1 MSAKKLKNILL
12 YLILAGW
19 AMVVLMP
26 IIWIGVSSFQ
36 TDEQIFNHLMPFSFK
51 AFIPGNPNLDAYFS
65 VLFEKNFGRALFNS
79 IFVTMITVVFG
90 VIFNSMCGFAF
101 AVFDFKGKNFLFFS
115 VLITFM
121 IPFEAISIPLYQVVN
136 YFHWIDTYQGLIMPG
151 IANGLTVFLFRQFFL
166 EVPKE
171 YIDAGTIDG
180 ASWWTIFAK
189 IYIPLSIPVV
199 ISAGLILFI
208 FQWEAF
214 LWPLI
219 AGRSSA
225 MKVIQ
230 VAITDLN
237 EENAVRWSQIFAAC
251 TIAVVIPALLV
262 IPLQRFYVR
271 GVASSGIKG

>member
-1 MSAKKLKNILL
+1 MFGKKLKNILL
-12 YLILAGW
+12 YLILAGL
-19 AMVVLMP
+19 AVMVLMP
-26 IIWIGVSSFQ
+26 IIWVGVSSFQ
-36 TDEQIFNHLMPFSFK
+36 TDEQIFNHLMPFSIK
-51 AFIPGNPNLDAYFS
+51 AFLPENPNLNAYYS
-65 VLFEKNFGRALFNS
+65 VFFEKNFARALFNS
-79 IFVTMITVVFG
+79 IFVTTLTVLFG
-90 VIFNSMCGFAF
+90 LIFNSMCGFAF
-101 AVFDFKGKNFLFFS
+101 AVFDFKGKNFLFFA
-115 VLITFM
+115 VLVTFM

-136 YFHWIDTYQGLIMPG
+136 SFNWIDTYQGLVMPG
-151 IANGLTVFLFRQFFL
+151 IANGLTVFLFRQFFM
-166 EVPKE
+166 EVPRD

-180 ASWWTIFAK
+180 ASWWTIFTK

-219 AGRSSA
+219 AGRSPA

-251 TIAVVIPALLV
+251 TVAVVIPALLV

>member
-1 MSAKKLKNILL
+1 MLMEKLKNILL
-12 YLILAGW
+12 YLLLSGLAVIVLIP
-19 AMVVLMP
+19 VV
-26 IIWIGVSSFQ
+26 WVVVSSFQ
-36 TDEQIFNHLMPFSFK
+36 TDDQIFNNLMPFSLK
-51 AFIPGNPNLDAYFS
+51 AFLPENPNLDSYYSIFID
-65 VLFEKNFGRALFNS
+65 KNFGRALLNS
-79 IFVTMITVVFG
+79 ICITTLTVFFG
-90 VIFNSMCGFAF
+90 LVFNSMCGFAF
-101 AVFDFKGKNFLFFS
+101 AVFEFKGKNILFFA
-115 VLITFM
+115 VLLTFM

-136 YFHWIDTYQGLIMPG
+136 FFGWIDTYQGLILPG

-166 EVPKE
+166 EVPKD

-180 ASWWTIFAK
+180 ASWWTIFTK

-219 AGRSSA
+219 AGRSTA

-262 IPLQRFYVR
+262 IPLQRFYVQ
-271 GVASSGIKG
+271 GVASSGVKG

>member
-1 MSAKKLKNILL
+1 MLGEKLKNMLL
-12 YLILAGW
+12 YLILSGLAL
-19 AMVVLMP
+19 MVLMP
-26 IIWIGVSSFQ
+26 IVWVGVSSFQ
-36 TDEQIFNHLMPFSFK
+36 TDEQIFEHLMPFSWK
-51 AFIPGNPNLDAYFS
+51 AFFPENPNLGAYYS
-65 VLFEKNFGRALFNS
+65 VFIEKNFGRALLNSVVITSLTVFFGLVFNA
-79 IFVTMITVVFG
+79 
-90 VIFNSMCGFAF
+90 MCGFAF
-101 AVFDFKGKNFLFFS
+101 AVFDFKGKNFLFS
-115 VLITFM
+115 LVLVTFM

-136 YFHWIDTYQGLIMPG
+136 AFQWIDTYQGLVLPG
-151 IANGLTVFLFRQFFL
+151 VANGLTVFLFRQFFL

-180 ASWWTIFAK
+180 ASWWTIFSK
-189 IYIPLSIPVV
+189 IYIPLSVPVV

-219 AGRSSA
+219 AGRSPA

>member
-1 MSAKKLKNILL
+1 MLGKKLKNILL
-12 YLILAGW
+12 YLILAGLVV
-19 AMVVLMP
+19 MVLMP
-26 IIWIGVSSFQ
+26 IIWVGVSSFQ

-51 AFIPGNPNLDAYFS
+51 AFLPENPNLHAYYS
-65 VLFEKNFGRALFNS
+65 VFFEKNFGRALFNS
-79 IFVTMITVVFG
+79 IFVTTLTVFFG
-90 VIFNSMCGFAF
+90 LVFNSMCGFAF
-101 AVFDFKGKNFLFFS
+101 AVFEFKGKNILFFA

-121 IPFEAISIPLYQVVN
+121 IPFEAISIPLYQVVDF
-136 YFHWIDTYQGLIMPG
+136 FHWIDTYQGLVMPG

-171 YIDAGTIDG
+171 YIDAGTMDG
-180 ASWWTIFAK
+180 ASWWTIFTK

-219 AGRSSA
+219 AGRSPA

-251 TIAVVIPALLV
+251 TVAVVIPALLV

-271 GVASSGIKG
+271 GVTSSGIKG

>member
-1 MSAKKLKNILL
+1 MLMEKLKKILL
-12 YLILAGW
+12 YLLLSGLAVIVLIPVIW
-19 AMVVLMP
+19 VV
-26 IIWIGVSSFQ
+26 VSSFQ
-36 TDEQIFNHLMPFSFK
+36 TDDQIFNNLMPFSLK
-51 AFIPGNPNLDAYFS
+51 AFLPENPNLDSYYSIF
-65 VLFEKNFGRALFNS
+65 LEKNFGRALLNS
-79 IFVTMITVVFG
+79 ICITTLTVFFG
-90 VIFNSMCGFAF
+90 LVFNSMCGFAF
-101 AVFDFKGKNFLFFS
+101 AVFEFKGKNILFFA
-115 VLITFM
+115 VLLTFM

-136 YFHWIDTYQGLIMPG
+136 FFGWIDTYQGLILPG

-166 EVPKE
+166 EVPKD

-180 ASWWTIFAK
+180 ASWWTIFTK

-219 AGRSSA
+219 AGRSTA

-262 IPLQRFYVR
+262 IPLQRFYVQ
-271 GVASSGIKG
+271 GVASSGVKG

>member
-1 MSAKKLKNILL
+1 MEKLKNILL
-12 YLILAGW
+12 YLLLSGLAVIVLIP
-19 AMVVLMP
+19 VV
-26 IIWIGVSSFQ
+26 WVVVSSFQ
-36 TDEQIFNHLMPFSFK
+36 TDDQIFNNLMPFSLK
-51 AFIPGNPNLDAYFS
+51 AFLPENPNLDSYYSIFID
-65 VLFEKNFGRALFNS
+65 KNFGRALLNS
-79 IFVTMITVVFG
+79 ICITTLTVFFG
-90 VIFNSMCGFAF
+90 LVFNSMCGFAF
-101 AVFDFKGKNFLFFS
+101 AVFEFKGKNILFFA
-115 VLITFM
+115 VLLTFM

-136 YFHWIDTYQGLIMPG
+136 FFGWIDTYQGLILPG

-166 EVPKE
+166 EVPKD

-180 ASWWTIFAK
+180 ASWWTIFTK

-219 AGRSSA
+219 AGRSTA

-262 IPLQRFYVR
+262 IPLQRFYVQ
-271 GVASSGIKG
+271 GVASSGVKG